1 MARGQKDDPSSEAD
15 RHKRAALNAL
25 SLLDWCIEYLASHHQ
40 GRVAAQL
47 ALSRKR
53 IAGLLRD

>member
-1 MARGQKDDPSSEAD
+1 MARGQRDEPSSEAD
-15 RHKRAALNAL
+15 RYKRAALNAL
-25 SLLDWCIEYLASHHQ
+25 TLLDWCIEYFASNHQ
-40 GRVAAQL
+40 GHVAAQL